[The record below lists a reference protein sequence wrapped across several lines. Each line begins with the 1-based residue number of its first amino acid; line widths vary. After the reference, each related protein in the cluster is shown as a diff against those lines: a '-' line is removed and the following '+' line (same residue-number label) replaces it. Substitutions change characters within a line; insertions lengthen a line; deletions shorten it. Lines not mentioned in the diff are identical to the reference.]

1 MLGSNKRFRPLAL
14 VVLIAVLVAQLA
26 AFAPGHSDD
35 HTKHCCP
42 ICHASHAPLLS
53 AAALLE
59 FVPPSVRMYW
69 RIAPVA
75 LPSLIDAVACGA
87 STRGPPALSPTA

>member
-1 MLGSNKRFRPLAL
+1 MAGRRLLSRPLTL
-14 VVLIAVLVAQLA
+14 VLLLAVLVSQLV

-42 ICHASHAPLLS
+42 ICHASHAPLLG
-53 AAALLE
+53 AAPSFAIA
-59 FVPPSVRMYW
+59 PPSVRTYW

-75 LPSLIDAVACGA
+75 LPSAVDACAAGA
-87 STRGPPALSPTA
+87 STRGPPDLSLAA